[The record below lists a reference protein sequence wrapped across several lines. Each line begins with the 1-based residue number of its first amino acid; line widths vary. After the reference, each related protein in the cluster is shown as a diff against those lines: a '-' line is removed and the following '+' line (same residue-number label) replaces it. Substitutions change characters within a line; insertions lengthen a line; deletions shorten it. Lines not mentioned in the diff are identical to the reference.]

1 MKTDLVVGA
10 MVFWNDKV
18 LLVHHV
24 KLDMWLPV
32 GGHIDENETFDQA
45 IKREIKEETNLDV
58 ELINTSGLEPSN
70 HVKQVLAL
78 PFDINLHSVG
88 DHDHCCAFYLC
99 KALNPEELK
108 TNEREL
114 KAVKWLSKDELDKV
128 ELDDYNKKQILKA
141 FEIISTKQ

>member
-1 MKTDLVVGA
+1 MKTDLVVAGLI
-10 MVFWNDKV
+10 FWNDKV

-24 KLDMWLPV
+24 KLDLWLPV

-45 IKREIKEETNLDV
+45 LKREIKEETNLDV
-58 ELINTSGLEPSN
+58 ELLEYSGLKPHN

-78 PFDINLHSVG
+78 PFDINVHSVG
-88 DHDHCCAFYLC
+88 DHYHCCAFYLC

-114 KAVKWLSKDELDKV
+114 KGVGWFSKEELDKV
-128 ELDDYNKKQILKA
+128 KLEDYNKEQILKA
-141 FEIISTKQ
+141 FELISK